1 MEKGGSK
8 EKPLFL
14 AKDVADWIE
23 NKNVSQM
30 LNVIDEEE
38 KGLYNVYTLGG
49 TQKLWFLTEDGL
61 YEVLMQ
67 LRKPI
72 AKQFNQRK
80 FAPVGHKDE
89 KGKLNFQQCDDINN
103 KNENE

>member
-1 MEKGGSK
+1 
-8 EKPLFL
+8 
-14 AKDVADWIE
+14 
-23 NKNVSQM
+23 
-30 LNVIDEEE
+30 
-38 KGLYNVYTLGG
+38 
-49 TQKLWFLTEDGL
+49 
-61 YEVLMQ
+61 MQ